1 VPPQQM
7 LREKSGTTSYVSY
20 GRSTSAPDVIVQA
33 QSATT
38 TAGGGGG
45 AGGSGSGGGASGA
58 AAISIP
64 AGLGHFFESWPRHYL
79 LPYSNSHK
87 HYCIEDCE
95 GQWRSFQNER
105 IFVSQGC
112 PLL

>member
-38 TAGGGGG
+38 TA
-45 AGGSGSGGGASGA
+45 GGASGA

>member
-1 VPPQQM
+1 MPPQQM

-20 GRSTSAPDVIVQA
+20 GSTSAPDVIVQA

-45 AGGSGSGGGASGA
+45 VGGSGSGGGASGA

-64 AGLGHFFESWPRHYL
+64 AGLGYFFESWPRYYL
-79 LPYSNSHK
+79 LPYQIVTS
-87 HYCIEDCE
+87 ITA
-95 GQWRSFQNER
+95 
-105 IFVSQGC
+105 
-112 PLL
+112 